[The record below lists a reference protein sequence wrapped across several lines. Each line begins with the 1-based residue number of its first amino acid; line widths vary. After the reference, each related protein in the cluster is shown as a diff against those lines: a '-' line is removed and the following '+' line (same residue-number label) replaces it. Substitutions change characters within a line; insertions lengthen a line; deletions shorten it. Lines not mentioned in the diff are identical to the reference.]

1 MASESGAEA
10 RSDDRDEDAVDPRDA
25 AARAIHDGADSGQDT
40 RPWDPKFGPCPARTH
55 LWKESFAGAW
65 GPRLGV
71 RPSIGRSSRT
81 NLRLSPHFKH
91 LHPLP
96 QLRKVPRRVLRR

>member
-10 RSDDRDEDAVDPRDA
+10 RSTIEMKTLLTPEMPLHAPYMMALILGR
-25 AARAIHDGADSGQDT
+25 T
-40 RPWDPKFGPCPARTH
+40 RVLGTLSLGHAPQETT
-55 LWKESFAGAW
+55 WKESYAGAW

-91 LHPLP
+91 LRPLP
-96 QLRKVPRRVLRR
+96 QLRKVPRQVLHR